1 MHNNYFRF
9 RSLPF
14 IIIIIVVMHL
24 LCYIGTTTMIIII
37 IGTLINR
44 QIYLSC
50 LVLENDVYLCV
61 RVSFYLVFLRVII
74 CCNKSFIDHIQIT
87 CLFFFRFYGNVQLF
101 RYRRKAATKQLTFVI
116 YSRLGIMTLI
126 YFQFSKKWVSYT

>member
-9 RSLPF
+9 KSLPF

-24 LCYIGTTTMIIII
+24 LCYIDTTIMMMIII

-44 QIYLSC
+44 QIYSSC
-50 LVLENDVYLCV
+50 LILENDVYLCA
-61 RVSFYLVFLRVII
+61 RVSFYLVFLHVII

-101 RYRRKAATKQLTFVI
+101 RYRRKATAKQLTVVI

-126 YFQFSKKWVSYT
+126 YFQFSKK